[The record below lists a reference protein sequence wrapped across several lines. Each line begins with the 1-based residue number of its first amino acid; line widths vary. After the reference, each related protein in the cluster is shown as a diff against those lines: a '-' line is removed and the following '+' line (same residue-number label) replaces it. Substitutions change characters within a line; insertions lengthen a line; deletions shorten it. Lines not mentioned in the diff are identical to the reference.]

1 MTDHNW
7 TDRASR
13 SPLQANGKNEHC
25 TEVRTAWTSA
35 YTLLANTMR
44 ATVAEIDQ
52 EAFANAL
59 TDENYTTRAT
69 RTHLAS

>member
-1 MTDHNW
+1 MTEHDW
-7 TDRASR
+7 TYRASR
-13 SPLQANGKNEHC
+13 SHLQANVKNEHRP
-25 TEVRTAWTSA
+25 EVHTAWTSA

-59 TDENYTTRAT
+59 TDETYTTRAT